1 MRDSEKDVKFI
12 NISDVKTINN
22 NDNNNNFDNNY
33 KNRSKWQKKS
43 IATLAL
49 AIAIGGTS
57 VGFGLG
63 AGYSFMNKSNNVS
76 EGKLSSEQ
84 IDGKHDVNIAPL
96 SYKGSDVDIV
106 KIIKEVQDSVV
117 SINVSSSEQ
126 FFNRKVELA
135 SAGSGI
141 IFKEDEDKIYIVTN
155 NHVINGADSV
165 NISID
170 DDIQVKANFVGKDPD
185 ADIAVIS
192 VSKKDMKKLGITS
205 YKIAKFGNSDSMEVG
220 ETVIAMGNALGRG
233 KSATL
238 GIISVKSKNIKID
251 NNTFKMIQTDAAIN
265 EGNSGGALININGE
279 VIGINSVKILG
290 EGVEGMGY
298 AIPASVF
305 KPIVEDIINHG
316 SVKKPYI
323 GITGYGITEEVMK
336 KYNMPSVG
344 VYVVDVESDSGA
356 GVAGVLP
363 GDVIVGFNGKK
374 IKSMED
380 LQSEVKKIKVSDS
393 VDVEILRNNKSIH
406 YKVTITDLNTN
417 DF

>member
-22 NDNNNNFDNNY
+22 NDNNNNFDNNH
-33 KNRSKWQKKS
+33 KNRNNWQKRS

-192 VSKKDMKKLGITS
+192 VSKKDMKNNNIIILTS
-205 YKIAKFGNSDSMEVG
+205 LHN
-220 ETVIAMGNALGRG
+220 VIYPC
-233 KSATL
+233 
-238 GIISVKSKNIKID
+238 
-251 NNTFKMIQTDAAIN
+251 
-265 EGNSGGALININGE
+265 E
-279 VIGINSVKILG
+279 
-290 EGVEGMGY
+290 Y
-298 AIPASVF
+298 
-305 KPIVEDIINHG
+305 
-316 SVKKPYI
+316 Y
-323 GITGYGITEEVMK
+323 
-336 KYNMPSVG
+336 
-344 VYVVDVESDSGA
+344 
-356 GVAGVLP
+356 
-363 GDVIVGFNGKK
+363 
-374 IKSMED
+374 
-380 LQSEVKKIKVSDS
+380 
-393 VDVEILRNNKSIH
+393 
-406 YKVTITDLNTN
+406 
-417 DF
+417 